1 MDSSGTTCLILSL
14 LKYMFIKVVNY
25 KYIYKK
31 FKLIQNTV
39 FEQVKVTI
47 EKIKKNIKKGFVIL

>member
-47 EKIKKNIKKGFVIL
+47 EKIKNKKKVL